1 MPGQVSEQVRSRVQA
16 QHQQLARSLQ
26 LGLRLRAQVRRRQRE
41 PRRLPVR
48 RQPSSPLP
56 SWREPFSPRF
66 SLPLPSWR
74 EIQVPQA
81 GHRARGLHARP
92 YGERG
97 LLAARQ
103 RLRNDSSR
111 RSRARRTDPRSPYWS
126 DPVLVPARTHGC
138 WTATA
143 TSVIVVRDPS
153 NGVSDGLDPPWQGHG
168 MGLYPR
174 TARRRTRNG
183 VGYAGSADP
192 DSSSATC
199 SSASTIAS
207 ASATTSTSATT
218 SATFSS
224 RSSAAWA

>member
-1 MPGQVSEQVRSRVQA
+1 MSEQVRVQSQGQHRRLA
-16 QHQQLARSLQ
+16 QCQQLEC
-26 LGLRLRAQVRRRQRE
+26 RQRA
-41 PRRLPVR
+41 RVR
-48 RQPSSPLP
+48 RQQREFPGLPVQHRPSSPPL
-56 SWREPFSPRF
+56 SWQVLSWLRF

-74 EIQVPQA
+74 ELQVPQA
-81 GHRARGLHARP
+81 GHRARGLRAQP

-97 LLAARQ
+97 LLAARP
-103 RLRNDSSR
+103 RSRNDSSR

-153 NGVSDGLDPPWQGHG
+153 NGALDGLDPPWQGHG

-174 TARRRTRNG
+174 TTRGRTRNG

-207 ASATTSTSATT
+207 ASTTTSASATA

>member
-1 MPGQVSEQVRSRVQA
+1 MQVRSQVQA

-26 LGLRLRAQVRRRQRE
+26 LGLRLQARVRRRQRE
-41 PRRLPVR
+41 FPRQPVR
-48 RQPSSPLP
+48 HRPSSPLL
-56 SWREPFSPRF
+56 SWQVLSWLRF
-66 SLPLPSWR
+66 SLPLPSLR
-74 EIQVPQA
+74 ELQVPQA
-81 GHRARGLHARP
+81 EHRARGLRAQP

-103 RLRNDSSR
+103 RSRNDSSR

-183 VGYAGSADP
+183 VGYARSADP

-207 ASATTSTSATT
+207 ASMTTSASATA